1 MLESH
6 KPVNSDENHKHNG
19 IAEEVVKEEGAI
31 NDSLISEGLTGKE
44 DTAQVLVFKNEIGL
58 VFLP

>member
-1 MLESH
+1 MRFLSH
-6 KPVNSDENHKHNG
+6 DGFEREIV
-19 IAEEVVKEEGAI
+19 EEVVKEGGAI

-44 DTAQVLVFKNEIGL
+44 DTAQVRVFKDEIGL